1 MTIVTWLFQLLF
13 IIVIF
18 ELILTNTEIEREERK
33 RKYMLER
40 ERESNQEQREQC
52 IRIIPMGEREECVLS
67 NETRRERES
76 DGEEE
81 KRNGE
86 PGEKE

>member
-1 MTIVTWLFQLLF
+1 
-13 IIVIF
+13 
-18 ELILTNTEIEREERK
+18 
-33 RKYMLER
+33 MLER